1 MTRLFAAAT
10 LGRRLLSGLIAL
22 FAVSALATA
31 LALSS
36 TRAVEA
42 ELAGVERL
50 AEESRRLGRVGS
62 LFREYY
68 MHQAHLALGMD
79 AAEHTAMT
87 RRAHADLISA
97 LSAVERL
104 PRARFAPAALP
115 ALRGHLKTLDRLFDD
130 EFLPALAAGHAA
142 HAAHVH
148 HRAAGTVQEVTA
160 RLDLEETHLGDA
172 IAAARLRASEAAQ
185 AATTQSAL
193 FLGSALGLALLVA
206 SWMSRAIQR
215 PVERLRAAAA
225 ALPGAP
231 PGARVPEEGPLEV
244 AQLGRTLNSVLG
256 ELEAQRRARGEAETL
271 AALGRIA
278 AGVAHEINNPLGVIL
293 GHARV
298 LERAVPAEDADSAR
312 AIAQEARHCQHIV
325 QDLLDYA
332 RPDLAPRQP
341 VDVVELAR
349 AAAERVPV
357 PVEFRGSP
365 ETLLVPADARRLAAV
380 LRNLLDNAAA
390 FGRELTVEW
399 HQTPTAAVL
408 HVRDDGPGVPAAHLE
423 RIFEPFYTTR
433 PEGTGLG
440 LAIARA
446 IATAHGGDL
455 RAHPGPGGH
464 FELRLPRADAPPQD

>member
-1 MTRLFAAAT
+1 VTPLFAAAT
-10 LGRRLLSGLIAL
+10 VGRRLLWGLIAL
-22 FAVSALATA
+22 FAVSALATG

-42 ELAGVERL
+42 ELVGVERL

-79 AAEHTAMT
+79 MAEHTGMT
-87 RRAHADLISA
+87 RRAHADLVAA
-97 LSAVERL
+97 LDAVERL
-104 PRARFAPAALP
+104 PDARFAPSALP
-115 ALRGHLKTLDRLFDD
+115 GLRAHLATLDRLFDG
-130 EFLPALAAGHAA
+130 EFLPALAAGHAG

-160 RLDLEETHLGDA
+160 LLDAEEIHLSEA
-172 IAAARLRASEAAQ
+172 IAAARARAGRAAT

-206 SWMSRAIQR
+206 AWMSRTIQR

-225 ALPGAP
+225 ALPHAP
-231 PGARVPEEGPLEV
+231 PGARVPEDGPLEV
-244 AQLGRTLNSVLG
+244 AQLGRTLNAVLAD
-256 ELEAQRRARGEAETL
+256 LEAQRRARGEAETL

-278 AGVAHEINNPLGVIL
+278 AGVAHEINNPLGVVL

-298 LERAVPAEDADSAR
+298 LERALDADEADSAR

-332 RPDLAPRQP
+332 RPALAARAP
-341 VDVVELAR
+341 VDLVELAR
-349 AAAERVPV
+349 AAAERVSV
-357 PVEFRGSP
+357 PVAFDGTP
-365 ETLLVPADARRLAAV
+365 DVLTVWADARRLSAV

-390 FGRELTVEW
+390 FGRAVSVSWGLDADV
-399 HQTPTAAVL
+399 AVL
-408 HVRDDGPGVPAAHLE
+408 RVRDDGPGVPATHLE
-423 RIFEPFYTTR
+423 RVFEPFFTTR

-455 RAHPGPGGH
+455 RAHAGPGGH
-464 FELRLPRADAPPQD
+464 FELRLPIGASTQD